1 MSGNLKNQLSSQLLS
16 RVGQIN
22 DIFGDL
28 KNMSY
33 QMADTR
39 MAADDPG
46 SFNYI
51 MHPHSSKTTMVQL
64 HNIF

>member
-28 KNMSY
+28 KSMSY

-39 MAADDPG
+39 MAADPG